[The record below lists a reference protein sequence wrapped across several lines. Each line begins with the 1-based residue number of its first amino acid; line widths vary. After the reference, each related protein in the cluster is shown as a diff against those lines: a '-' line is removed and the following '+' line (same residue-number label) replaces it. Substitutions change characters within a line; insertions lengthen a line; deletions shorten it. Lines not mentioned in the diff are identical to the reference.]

1 MSEQLLP
8 GYIIR
13 RGSLLERSLL
23 LKFMQRTYQDLFPN
37 EDFSHLEQTVKQ
49 YFSSDTPL
57 WWVEEEGEQRSR
69 GAGEQ
74 GSNKESLS
82 SAPLPLCPSVTE
94 RWSLSVAE
102 MSRSRSVSQRSAAPH
117 PPIACLWVG
126 NAIDQVHGNRHA
138 HIFIL
143 YVVPEHRRRGIGTA
157 LMRYVENWAIQ
168 RGDRQIGLQVFQS
181 NKPALNLYNQ
191 LGYQTQSI
199 WMVKFL
205 SAEK

>member
-1 MSEQLLP
+1 
-8 GYIIR
+8 
-13 RGSLLERSLL
+13 LERSLL
-23 LKFMQRTYQDLFPN
+23 LKFMQRTYQDLFPD

-57 WWVEEEGEQRSR
+57 WWVEEEGEQ
-69 GAGEQ
+69 GAGSREQ
-74 GSNKESLS
+74 GEMREMREMRETRRISNAQFPMPN
-82 SAPLPLCPSVTE
+82 APY
-94 RWSLSVAE
+94 
-102 MSRSRSVSQRSAAPH
+102 
-117 PPIACLWVG
+117 PIACLWVG
-126 NAIDQVHGNRHA
+126 NAIDQVQGNRHA

-143 YVVPEHRRRGIGTA
+143 YVVPEHRRRGIGRA

-199 WMVKFL
+199 WMVKSL
-205 SAEK
+205 NAEQ

>member
-1 MSEQLLP
+1 
-8 GYIIR
+8 
-13 RGSLLERSLL
+13 
-23 LKFMQRTYQDLFPN
+23 MQRTYQDIFPN

-57 WWVEEEGEQRSR
+57 WWIDFLGEGDQESR
-69 GAGEQ
+69 GAREQ
-74 GSNKESLS
+74 GSNKEFLS
-82 SAPLPLCPSVTE
+82 SV
-94 RWSLSVAE
+94 
-102 MSRSRSVSQRSAAPH
+102 PH
-117 PPIACLWVG
+117 RPIACLWVG
-126 NAIDQVHGNRHA
+126 NAIDQVQGNRHA

-143 YVVPEHRRRGIGTA
+143 YVVPEHRRRGIGRA

-191 LGYQTQSI
+191 LGYQTQSL

>member
-23 LKFMQRTYQDLFPN
+23 LKFIQRTYQDLFPD

-57 WWVEEEGEQRSR
+57 WWVEEEGEQ
-69 GAGEQ
+69 GAGSREQ

-82 SAPLPLCPSVTE
+82 SAPLPLCPS
-94 RWSLSVAE
+94 A
-102 MSRSRSVSQRSAAPH
+102 
-117 PPIACLWVG
+117 PIACLWVG

-157 LMRYVENWAIQ
+157 LMRYVENWAFQ

-191 LGYQTQSI
+191 LGYQTQSL